1 MARRSDGSVVAWG
14 YNDYGQCNVP
24 ALPAGLTY
32 VEIAAG
38 DDHTV
43 ARRSDGSV
51 VAWGDNT
58 YGQCNVPA
66 LPAGLTYVEV
76 AAGDTHTVARYG
88 PPSSVTV
95 YCTAKINSL
104 GCTPSIGASGG
115 ASATA
120 GNGFLVTGI
129 EIRNNK
135 DGFLFYGVNGAA
147 AVPFLGGTKCVSAPI
162 RRTPLQSSGGA
173 PAPAEDCSGI
183 YALDMNAFAVGA
195 AGGNPLPALTTP
207 GTVVHCQW
215 WGRDPGFIATLSDG
229 LTYTIGL

>member
-1 MARRSDGSVVAWG
+1 M
-14 YNDYGQCNVP
+14 P
-24 ALPAGLTY
+24 
-32 VEIAAG
+32 
-38 DDHTV
+38 
-43 ARRSDGSV
+43 
-51 VAWGDNT
+51 
-58 YGQCNVPA
+58 
-66 LPAGLTYVEV
+66 
-76 AAGDTHTVARYG
+76 
-88 PPSSVTV
+88 
-95 YCTAKINSL
+95 
-104 GCTPSIGASGG
+104 GASLLLLWVSTFPG
-115 ASATA
+115 
-120 GNGFLVTGI
+120 
-129 EIRNNK
+129 E
-135 DGFLFYGVNGAA
+135 DHFLFYGVNGAA

>member
-1 MARRSDGSVVAWG
+1 M
-14 YNDYGQCNVP
+14 
-24 ALPAGLTY
+24 
-32 VEIAAG
+32 
-38 DDHTV
+38 

-51 VAWGDNT
+51 VAWGDNG

-76 AAGDTHTVARYG
+76 DGGDYHTVARRSDGSVVAWGLNFHGQGSVPALPGGNTYFEVQASDTHSVARYG

-135 DGFLFYGVNGAA
+135 DGF
-147 AVPFLGGTKCVSAPI
+147 
-162 RRTPLQSSGGA
+162 
-173 PAPAEDCSGI
+173 
-183 YALDMNAFAVGA
+183 
-195 AGGNPLPALTTP
+195 
-207 GTVVHCQW
+207 
-215 WGRDPGFIATLSDG
+215 
-229 LTYTIGL
+229 